1 MEDDGR
7 MDGFINLSIIGIII
21 KAGAEEESL
30 LFRSA
35 YLLRLAITDGFSSC
49 NNTTDDAVDAE

>member
-1 MEDDGR
+1 

>member
-30 LFRSA
+30 LRSA
-35 YLLRLAITDGFSSC
+35 YLLRLAITDGFFSC